1 MRALT
6 LMALVLALAGCSSAE
21 VQEETLTINGSVF
34 TVPHNAN
41 SAGGLGDIEPD
52 SPLVDGGE
60 CRAADGYADIAEGGQ
75 VTIKD
80 SKGEI
85 VAIGQLSGGIQTGS
99 EGYNN
104 RDSVLYELAICAFS
118 FSIEAP
124 TGLGFY
130 SIAVGNENRGQI
142 TYEESELSEP
152 VEFEIVAD

>member
-1 MRALT
+1 
-6 LMALVLALAGCSSAE
+6 MALVLALTGCSSAE
-21 VQEETLTINGSVF
+21 VQEETLTIDGSVF
-34 TVPHNAN
+34 TVPDIANA
-41 SAGGLGDIEPD
+41 AGGWADVEPE

-60 CRAADGYADIAEGGQ
+60 CWAADGYDDIAEGGQ

-99 EGYNN
+99 EGYNKE
-104 RDSVLYELAICAFS
+104 DSWSYELAICAFS
-118 FSIEAP
+118 
-124 TGLGFY
+124 Y

-152 VEFEIVAD
+152 VEFEIVSD